1 MNKREIS
8 FKKLPIAE
16 YYGEP
21 IYDVW
26 HVIVNGKPVVL
37 DSLLDLDES
46 SRKETV
52 DIISR
57 MATREKYYGGV
68 EWRLKKRKYG
78 EIKPWGH
85 RFFFF
90 VKFGENIVIFD
101 YREKKRKGPL
111 KSEVYKLVD
120 KNREKYE
127 EEFRRFI
134 NKNQ

>member
-1 MNKREIS
+1 MTKKTIHFE
-8 FKKLPIAE
+8 KLPIAKF
-16 YYGEP
+16 YGNP

-26 HVIVNGKPVVL
+26 HVLVNGKPIVFKHFTN
-37 DSLLDLDES
+37 LDES
-46 SRKETV
+46 SQKETI

-57 MATREKYYGGV
+57 MATRENYRGGV

-90 VKFGENIVIFD
+90 VKFGKNIVIFD
-101 YREKKRKGPL
+101 YREKKRTGPL
-111 KSEVYKLVD
+111 KSEIYKLVD

-134 NKNQ
+134 KKS